1 MALNNK
7 GFLSNIILLIGVII
21 IIVIGIAI
29 IKSIDHSRFQ
39 IEKLSAQL
47 YKQGSVLK
55 KIEQQINNKE
65 FVSSKEKNL
74 PKDSDIANLKYFDQ
88 KAQFGGR
95 LISPVIS
102 AAKNMNYII
111 NNDAFVAKLWGK
123 VNSSLAA
130 RDYAHPEKFKPLLA
144 KKWELSK
151 DKLVY
156 TIELK
161 KGVLWH
167 DFTDPVTGK
176 KWKNVEVTSEDFKF
190 FLQVV
195 KNKDIDCAPIRT
207 YYKDLEKLEIISKY
221 KFKVYWNKKYFLSE
235 SSTLGLSPL
244 PRHLYHSYN
253 GPFNGI
259 KFNDDYARNK
269 IIVGCGPYRFDRWD
283 AGQKIILKKWD
294 KYFGAKYG
302 ISPPIRTLVYEIIK
316 HPNTQ
321 FQSLLSEDIDKM
333 DLSADQWV
341 NRTNI
346 SKFNRNSEKYILN
359 KYKYPSKSYSYIGYN
374 LKNPLFKD
382 NNVRKALTHLVN
394 RKKILKIV
402 FSNLGRIVTGN
413 FFIDSPYYN
422 KLIKPYK
429 FSISTAKKL
438 LQNAGW
444 RDSNG
449 DGILDKDGKPFK
461 FTVLTI
467 SNSVSQ
473 EKMFPI
479 IKEDMKRAGIIM
491 NINKVEWSVYIQRL
505 EKKDFDVVSLG
516 WSMGFESDPFQIWH
530 SSMADIAGSSNH
542 IGFKSKKADELIE
555 KIRTCFDFK
564 ERVKLAH
571 KFHELL
577 HEEQPYTFL
586 FCRDELVA
594 INNRYKNVHLFDKYP
609 IIPEDIMWVPEGKQ
623 MQVNTLR

>member
-1 MALNNK
+1 MTLNNK
-7 GFLSNIILLIGVII
+7 GFLSNIILIIAVIVI
-21 IIVIGIAI
+21 VVIGIMI
-29 IKSIDHSRFQ
+29 IKSIDHSRYQ

-55 KIEQQINNKE
+55 KIEHQINNKK
-65 FVSSKEKNL
+65 FVHNISNSIYKNNG
-74 PKDSDIANLKYFDQ
+74 IANLKYFNQ

-95 LISPVIS
+95 LIAPVIS

-111 NNDAFVAKLWGK
+111 NNDAFVAELWSK

-130 RDYAHPEKFKPLLA
+130 RDYEHPEKFKPLLA
-144 KKWELSK
+144 EKWELSD

-156 TIELK
+156 TIELR

-167 DFTDPVTGK
+167 DFTDPVTGE

-195 KNKDIDCAPIRT
+195 KNKNIDCAPIRT
-207 YYKDLEKLEIISKY
+207 YYKDLERIEIISKY

-244 PRHLYHSYN
+244 PSHLYHSYK
-253 GPFNGI
+253 GPFDGI
-259 KFNDDYARNK
+259 KFNDDYGRNK
-269 IIVGCGPYRFDRWD
+269 IIVGCGPYKFDRWD
-283 AGQKIILKKWD
+283 AGQRIILKKWD
-294 KYFGAKYG
+294 NYFGNKYG
-302 ISPPIRTLVYEIIK
+302 AAPPIRTLVYEIIK

-333 DLSADQWV
+333 HLSADQWV
-341 NRTNI
+341 NRTDIPEFNKN
-346 SKFNRNSEKYILN
+346 SKTYILD

-382 NNVRKALTHLVN
+382 KNVRKALTHLVD
-394 RKKILKIV
+394 RKKILKVV
-402 FSNLGRIVTGN
+402 FSNLGRVVTGN
-413 FFIDSPYYN
+413 FFIDSPYYD
-422 KLIKPYK
+422 KSIKPYK
-429 FSISTAKKL
+429 FSIATAQKL
-438 LQNAGW
+438 LLDAGW
-444 RDSNG
+444 KDNNG
-449 DGILDKDGKPFK
+449 DGVLEKDGKPFK

-467 SNSVSQ
+467 SNSTAQ

-479 IKEDMKRAGIIM
+479 IKEDMKKAGIVM
-491 NINKVEWSVYIQRL
+491 NINKVEWSVYVQRL

-530 SSMADIAGSSNH
+530 SSMADIMGSSNH
-542 IGFKSKKADELIE
+542 IGFKNKKADRIIE

-571 KFHELL
+571 QFHELL

-586 FCRDELVA
+586 FCRDSLIA

-609 IIPEDIMWVPEGKQ
+609 IIPEDIMWVSEDRQ